1 MNLRIGYS
9 PCPND
14 TFIFYALAHGLIPIG
29 NHAITPIIEDVETL
43 NRKALEQHSLD
54 VTKVS
59 FHAFA
64 HLRDHYALLH
74 AGAALGK
81 GCGPIII
88 SKKKLKPEELK
99 ESRIAIPGT
108 YTTANLLLRLYEPK
122 IKKTVQMPF
131 DQIMPAITKGEVD
144 CGVIIH
150 EARFTYPDYGLRE
163 VVDLGEWWEEETGHL
178 IPLGAI
184 IAKRAYERD
193 FIHKIDHWLK
203 ESIEYALK
211 RRREPMEYI
220 RAHANEMDEETICRH
235 INLYV
240 NKYTLEIGKEG
251 TRSIK
256 HLMEMGEEKGL
267 IPYTE
272 KPLFIE

>member
-14 TFIFYALAHGLIPIG
+14 TFIFYALTHGLVPLEG
-29 NHAITPIIEDVETL
+29 ETVTPVVEDVETL
-43 NRKALEQHSLD
+43 NRRALEEESLD

-74 AGAALGK
+74 TGAALGR
-81 GCGPIII
+81 GCGPIIV
-88 SKKKLKPEELK
+88 SKKRVEPDELG
-99 ESRIAIPGT
+99 EMRIAIPGT
-108 YTTANLLLRLYEPK
+108 YTTANLLLKLYDPG
-122 IKKTVQMPF
+122 IRKTVPMPF
-131 DQIMPAITKGEVD
+131 DQIMPAIVSGEVD

-150 EARFTYPDYGLRE
+150 EARFTYPDIGLRE
-163 VVDLGEWWEEETGHL
+163 VIDLGSWWEEKTGYP

-184 IAKRAYERD
+184 IAKRKYKRD
-193 FIHKIDHWLK
+193 LLHKIDHWIR

-211 RRREPMEYI
+211 KPREPMEYI
-220 RAHANEMDEETICRH
+220 KRHSSEMNDEIIWRH

-240 NKYTLEIGKEG
+240 NRDTLEISEEG
-251 TRSIK
+251 IDAVRCLI
-256 HLMEMGEEKGL
+256 EMGEERGL
-267 IPYTE
+267 IPQT
-272 KPLFIE
+272 KRPLFIE